1 MGKQNSVPFDPV
13 GKKLTSPALMS
24 HLVGYLEGVQAT
36 RTLEDQNRAWFESNA
51 QVEADLVSKGEASSA
66 LLAFHLCMSR
76 FDLAIQVAEQLEDS
90 EVRKLVEEWDT
101 EAQQLLGLWLLCKC
115 ISIYMIKE

>member
-1 MGKQNSVPFDPV
+1 MWVNKNLVPYDPV
-13 GKKLTSPALMS
+13 GKRLTSPRLMS
-24 HLVGYLEGVQAT
+24 HLVGYLEGWKQPDPWRAKT
-36 RTLEDQNRAWFESNA
+36 DHGLNRTPQKKCGA

-76 FDLAIQVAEQLEDS
+76 FDLALQVAEQLEDS

-101 EAQQLLGLWLLCKC
+101 EAQQLLGL
-115 ISIYMIKE
+115 

>member
-1 MGKQNSVPFDPV
+1 MRRV
-13 GKKLTSPALMS
+13 A
-24 HLVGYLEGVQAT
+24 QA
-36 RTLEDQNRAWFESNA
+36 
-51 QVEADLVSKGEASSA
+51 EADLVSGGASA

-101 EAQQLLGLWLLCKC
+101 EAQQLLGLLDY
-115 ISIYMIKE
+115 S

>member
-1 MGKQNSVPFDPV
+1 ME
-13 GKKLTSPALMS
+13 T
-24 HLVGYLEGVQAT
+24 T
-36 RTLEDQNRAWFESNA
+36 RSLEDQNRAWFESNA
-51 QVEADLVSKGEASSA
+51 QVEAGLVSKGEASSA

-101 EAQQLLGLWLLCKC
+101 EAQQLLGLELSYKF
-115 ISIYMIKE
+115 I

>member
-1 MGKQNSVPFDPV
+1 METTGS
-13 GKKLTSPALMS
+13 
-24 HLVGYLEGVQAT
+24 LEG
-36 RTLEDQNRAWFESNA
+36 QNRPWFESNASKKCGA

-76 FDLAIQVAEQLEDS
+76 FDLALQVAEQLEDS

-101 EAQQLLGLWLLCKC
+101 EAQQLLGL
-115 ISIYMIKE
+115 